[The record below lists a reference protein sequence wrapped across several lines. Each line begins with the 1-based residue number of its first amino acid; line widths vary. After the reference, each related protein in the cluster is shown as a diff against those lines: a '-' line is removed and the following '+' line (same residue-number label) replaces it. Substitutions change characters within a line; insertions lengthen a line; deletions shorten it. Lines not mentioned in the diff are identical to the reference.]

1 MADFPRTWAFAL
13 YSIGFLLCFDG
24 RHLTRVAAFFYVF
37 SLAWSVHYFRGMK
50 NLVYILLAALFLGLS
65 SCRQVE
71 SSVAHAEE
79 KVRVDTLRLVSL
91 RADTFRIHD
100 SVFIRESVVGDTI
113 RIVEHHY
120 RDRMKVQVV
129 RDTIYQS
136 VRDTIKIED
145 KKEEVSGN
153 KMGYDLPL
161 WVRVAIGIFFIYAAY
176 IFYKISR

>member
-1 MADFPRTWAFAL
+1 
-13 YSIGFLLCFDG
+13 
-24 RHLTRVAAFFYVF
+24 
-37 SLAWSVHYFRGMK
+37 MK
-50 NLVYILLAALFLGLS
+50 NLIYLFIAAVLCGLA

-79 KVRVDTLRLVSL
+79 KVRVDTLRLVTL
-91 RADTFRIHD
+91 RADTFRTHD
-100 SVFIRESVVGDTI
+100 SVFIREYVVGDTI

-136 VRDTIKIED
+136 VRDTIRIED
-145 KKEEVSGN
+145 KKKEEVSGN
-153 KMGYDLPL
+153 KIGYDLPL
-161 WVRVAIGIFFIYAAY
+161 WVRVAIGIFFLYAAY

>member
-1 MADFPRTWAFAL
+1 
-13 YSIGFLLCFDG
+13 
-24 RHLTRVAAFFYVF
+24 
-37 SLAWSVHYFRGMK
+37 MK
-50 NLVYILLAALFLGLS
+50 NLVYIYLAALLLGLS

-79 KVRVDTLRLVSL
+79 TVRVDTLRLVSL
-91 RADTFRIHD
+91 RTDTFRTHD

-120 RDRMKVQVV
+120 RDRLKVQVV

-145 KKEEVSGN
+145 KKKEEVSGE
-153 KMGYDLPL
+153 KIGYDLPL
-161 WVRVAIGIFFIYAAY
+161 WVRVVLGIFFLYTAY

>member
-1 MADFPRTWAFAL
+1 
-13 YSIGFLLCFDG
+13 
-24 RHLTRVAAFFYVF
+24 
-37 SLAWSVHYFRGMK
+37 MK
-50 NLVYILLAALFLGLS
+50 NLIYLCLAAVFFGLT

-79 KVRVDTLRLVSL
+79 TVRVDTLRLVAL
-91 RADTFRIHD
+91 RSDTFRIHD
-100 SVFIRESVVGDTI
+100 SVSIRESVVGDTVK
-113 RIVEHHY
+113 IVEHHY
-120 RDRMKVQVV
+120 RDRTKVQVV

-153 KMGYDLPL
+153 QDGYDLPL
-161 WVRVAIGIFFIYAAY
+161 FVRVAIGIFFLYAAY

>member
-1 MADFPRTWAFAL
+1 
-13 YSIGFLLCFDG
+13 
-24 RHLTRVAAFFYVF
+24 
-37 SLAWSVHYFRGMK
+37 MK
-50 NLVYILLAALFLGLS
+50 NLIYLFLAAVLFGLS

-71 SSVAHAEE
+71 SSVAHSDE

-91 RADTFRIHD
+91 RADTFRTHD

-120 RDRMKVQVV
+120 RDRLKVQFV
-129 RDTIYQS
+129 RDTIYKS
-136 VRDTIKIED
+136 ARDTIRIED

-153 KMGYDLPL
+153 QYGYDLPL
-161 WVRVAIGIFFIYAAY
+161 WLRVVIGIFFLYVVY

>member
-1 MADFPRTWAFAL
+1 M
-13 YSIGFLLCFDG
+13 
-24 RHLTRVAAFFYVF
+24 AAFFCVF
-37 SLAWSVHYFRGMK
+37 PRKLSPHYFRDMK
-50 NLVYILLAALFLGLS
+50 NLIYLCLAAVLFGLT

-113 RIVEHHY
+113 KIVEHHY
-120 RDRMKVQVV
+120 SDRLKVQVV

-153 KMGYDLPL
+153 QDGYDLPL
-161 WVRVAIGIFFIYAAY
+161 FVRVAIGIFFLYAAY

>member
-1 MADFPRTWAFAL
+1 
-13 YSIGFLLCFDG
+13 
-24 RHLTRVAAFFYVF
+24 
-37 SLAWSVHYFRGMK
+37 MK
-50 NLVYILLAALFLGLS
+50 NLIYLCLSSVLFGLT

-71 SSVAHAEE
+71 SSVVHAEE

-91 RADTFRIHD
+91 RTDTFRTHD

-120 RDRMKVQVV
+120 RDRTKVQVV

-136 VRDTIKIED
+136 VRDTIRIED

-153 KMGYDLPL
+153 QDCYDLPL
-161 WVRVAIGIFFIYAAY
+161 WVRVAIGIFVLYAAY

>member
-1 MADFPRTWAFAL
+1 MLF
-13 YSIGFLLCFDG
+13 G
-24 RHLTRVAAFFYVF
+24 
-37 SLAWSVHYFRGMK
+37 LA
-50 NLVYILLAALFLGLS
+50 

-79 KVRVDTLRLVSL
+79 KVRVDTLHLVAL
-91 RADTFRIHD
+91 RADTFRTHD
-100 SVFIRESVVGDTI
+100 SVFIREFVVGDTVK
-113 RIVEHHY
+113 IVEHHY
-120 RDRMKVQVV
+120 SDRLKVQVV

-153 KMGYDLPL
+153 QDGYDLPL
-161 WVRVAIGIFFIYAAY
+161 FVRVAIGIFFLYAAY

>member
-1 MADFPRTWAFAL
+1 M
-13 YSIGFLLCFDG
+13 
-24 RHLTRVAAFFYVF
+24 
-37 SLAWSVHYFRGMK
+37 
-50 NLVYILLAALFLGLS
+50 
-65 SCRQVE
+65 
-71 SSVAHAEE
+71 AHAEE

-120 RDRMKVQVV
+120 RDRTKVQVV

-136 VRDTIKIED
+136 VRDTIRIED
-145 KKEEVSGN
+145 KKEEVSGS
-153 KMGYDLPL
+153 KAGYDLPL
-161 WVRVAIGIFFIYAAY
+161 WVRVAIGIFFLYTAY

>member
-1 MADFPRTWAFAL
+1 M
-13 YSIGFLLCFDG
+13 
-24 RHLTRVAAFFYVF
+24 
-37 SLAWSVHYFRGMK
+37 
-50 NLVYILLAALFLGLS
+50 
-65 SCRQVE
+65 
-71 SSVAHAEE
+71 AHAEE

-113 RIVEHHY
+113 KIVEHHY
-120 RDRMKVQVV
+120 SDRLKVQVV

-153 KMGYDLPL
+153 QDGYDLPL
-161 WVRVAIGIFFIYAAY
+161 FVRVAIGIFFLYAAY